1 MNTKTETYL
10 KIVNSLDFNKIKD
23 HPNILIAANL
33 WDEDRYLAAKT
44 CYGFL
49 RAIDDLIDGYKSE
62 HKNITEAEREL
73 FLTEVDRWI
82 RAAKDPSG
90 SDLVQKEL
98 IDTME
103 KFRIPIWTMEVFAKS
118 MIYDIH
124 HDGFDTLQGFMEY
137 TEGASIAPAS
147 IFVHLCGIRRQLG
160 RYDIPLYDVRNA
172 ASPCAIFSYIVHI
185 IRDFQKDQKN
195 NLTYFADDI
204 ILKNHLTRKEL
215 RRMADEE
222 YVNDGFRNMI
232 REYYSLADV
241 YRKKTYDMI
250 KEISPY
256 LEERY
261 RLSLEVIF
269 SLYLMVF
276 ERIDIENGRYT
287 AAELNPTPGEIKERV
302 IDTILK
308 FNFS

>member
-1 MNTKTETYL
+1 MSIKTNSYL
-10 KIVNSLDFNKIKD
+10 KIVESLDFNKIKD

-33 WDEDRYLAAKT
+33 WEEERYLAAKT
-44 CYGFL
+44 CYKFL

-82 RAAKDPSG
+82 KAAKDPAG

-98 IDTME
+98 IDTLNR
-103 KFRIPIWTMEVFAKS
+103 FRIPIWTMEVFAKS

-124 HDGFDTLQGFMEY
+124 HDGFETLQGFMEY

-147 IFVHLCGIRRQLG
+147 IFVHLCGLRKEAAG
-160 RYDIPLYDVRNA
+160 YATPLYDVRKA

-204 ILKNHLTRKEL
+204 ILKNNLTRKDL
-215 RRMADEE
+215 SSMAEEE
-222 YVNDGFRNMI
+222 YVNEGFRNMV
-232 REYYSLADV
+232 REYYSLADI
-241 YRKKTYDMI
+241 YRQKTYDMI
-250 KEISPY
+250 QEISPF

-276 ERIDIENGRYT
+276 ERIDVEKGKFT
-287 AAELNPTPGEIKERV
+287 GEELNPTPREIKDKV
-302 IDTILK
+302 CDTIRRFK
-308 FNFS
+308 